1 MFFSTSFKIQF
12 TIFMSINFFMNI
24 CTTSKNGLS
33 VSRVSTQ
40 IGHYAKQL
48 WQYRLWIFQERDTKL
63 EMFSAKNQLCRGADY
78 APHTTA
84 SPPGFKKVSTPLSW
98 IVSCALCIMK
108 TNHCAKPSYESLQQR
123 LILKNLHTYNLVQIA
138 TVLK

>member
-1 MFFSTSFKIQF
+1 
-12 TIFMSINFFMNI
+12 MSINFFMNI

-63 EMFSAKNQLCRGADY
+63 EMFLAKNQLCRGADY

-84 SPPGFKKVSTPLSW
+84 SPPGFKKLSTPLSRLEFPSSPF
-98 IVSCALCIMK
+98 IKTFPFIRGLKVDRYLK
-108 TNHCAKPSYESLQQR
+108 TNIISLEFKES
-123 LILKNLHTYNLVQIA
+123 
-138 TVLK
+138 